1 MAESWSFV
9 RIQSINRDKVKTVC
23 SAGAADPEIIFKGT
37 PVYITPGVVTEDRRR
52 RSIWLV

>member
-23 SAGAADPEIIFKGT
+23 SAGAVDPVIIFKGT